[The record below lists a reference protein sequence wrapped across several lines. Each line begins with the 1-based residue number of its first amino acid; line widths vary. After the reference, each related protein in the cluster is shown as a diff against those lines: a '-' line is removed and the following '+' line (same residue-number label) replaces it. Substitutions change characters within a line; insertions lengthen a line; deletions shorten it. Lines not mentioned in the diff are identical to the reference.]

1 MKRSIITLFALLAT
15 IGSCRADDDAQA
27 ILRRTADYVK
37 RLGDYG
43 VSFVLTSGD
52 YASSGRY
59 AVSGDVY
66 YIAVDNAEVYSDG
79 KTRYEVNHARKE
91 VSVDDMDTASR
102 NILDNPTR
110 CFDFVGTDY
119 RSEVASRDGDEV
131 TLHLRAVDPEIE
143 GDIYLT
149 VSESTGRPSSVAYW
163 LYDDRVTVRITDIYG
178 SAEAVRRFDRSTCRD
193 YEMIDFR

>member
-1 MKRSIITLFALLAT
+1 M
-15 IGSCRADDDAQA
+15 
-27 ILRRTADYVK
+27 
-37 RLGDYG
+37 
-43 VSFVLTSGD
+43 
-52 YASSGRY
+52 
-59 AVSGDVY
+59 SGDVY

-149 VSESTGRPSSVAYW
+149 VSESTGRPSSVAYS
-163 LYDDRVTVRITDIYG
+163 LYDDRVTVRITAIT
-178 SAEAVRRFDRSTCRD
+178 R
-193 YEMIDFR
+193 